1 MLMVKGRNWAFVV
14 YPESLPS
21 NWEEIIIE
29 TGLPMAF
36 SPLHD
41 SDLNP
46 TGEPKKP
53 HYHVICYYENPTT
66 SRAVK
71 EYVSDKLNG
80 TIPIKLE
87 SMTGMYRYH
96 IHMDNPEKF
105 QYNDK
110 DRMFFNGFDTNKVDS
125 LTFFEIDKTLRDLQN
140 FIRKE
145 DILEYNDLL
154 DILLDNELYQSWTIA
169 RTQTIFFNTYL
180 ASRRNKP
187 KKKENNQL
195 PIIDILQKN
204 LKVFMVLKKALFI

>member
-1 MLMVKGRNWAFVV
+1 MSIKGRNWAFVV
-14 YPESLPS
+14 YPENLPL

-41 SDLNP
+41 NDTNP
-46 TGEPKKP
+46 TGEPKKA

-71 EYVSDKLNG
+71 EYVTDKLNG

-87 SMTGMYRYH
+87 SMIGMYRYH
-96 IHMDNPEKF
+96 LHIDNPEKY

-110 DRMFFNGFDTNKVDS
+110 DRKFYNGFDTNKVDS
-125 LTFFEIDKTLRDLQN
+125 LTFFEVDKTLRELQN
-140 FIRKE
+140 FIRRN
-145 DILEYNDLL
+145 DIYEYKDLL

-169 RTQTIFFNTYL
+169 RTQTIFLNTYL

-187 KKKENNQL
+187 RKKEDSKL
-195 PIIDILQKN
+195 PIIDNKEN
-204 LKVFMVLKKALFI
+204 

>member
-1 MLMVKGRNWAFVV
+1 MAIKGRNWAFVV
-14 YPESLPS
+14 YPDSLPL
-21 NWEEIIIE
+21 NWEEIITD

-41 SDLNP
+41 KDVNP
-46 TGEPKKP
+46 TGEAKKP

-71 EYVSDKLNG
+71 EYVTDKLNG
-80 TIPIKLE
+80 TNPIKLE

-96 IHMDNPEKF
+96 IHIDNPEKF
-105 QYNDK
+105 QYEDK
-110 DRMFFNGFDTNKVDS
+110 DRKFYNGFDTNKVDS
-125 LTFFEIDKTLRDLQN
+125 LTFFEIDKTLRELQN

-169 RTQTIFFNTYL
+169 RTQTIFLNTYL
-180 ASRRNKP
+180 ASRRNKRP
-187 KKKENNQL
+187 KKKEDNKL
-195 PIIDILQKN
+195 PIIDIMLTS
-204 LKVFMVLKKALFI
+204 IIY